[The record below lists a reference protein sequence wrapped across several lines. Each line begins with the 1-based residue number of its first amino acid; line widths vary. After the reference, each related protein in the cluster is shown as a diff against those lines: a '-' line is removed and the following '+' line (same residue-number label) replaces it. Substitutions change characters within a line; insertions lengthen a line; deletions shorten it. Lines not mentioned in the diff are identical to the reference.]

1 MFLFKKKI
9 VYYVMS
15 DNEWSDDENTV
26 PEQNELLMPEEE
38 ENSDYEEERMYVLNL
53 FKKREKETQNY
64 FNNFNENSQIKNK
77 KTHKKDKKQN
87 NENKNLLDI
96 DLRVSYSPETEKKG
110 WVSKRMEEKKIKEG
124 KTIEVKRNFNPRLP
138 YPKLNKNRNKKD
150 EKTTFTLGDDDF
162 PSL

>member
-1 MFLFKKKI
+1 
-9 VYYVMS
+9 MS

-53 FKKREKETQNY
+53 FKKREKETPNY
-64 FNNFNENSQIKNK
+64 YNNFDENTLVKNK
-77 KTHKKDKKQN
+77 TKNKNKTEKKQQC
-87 NENKNLLDI
+87 ENKNLLEI
-96 DLRVSYSPETEKKG
+96 DLRVSYSPETAKKG

-124 KTIEVKRNFNPRLP
+124 KVTEAKRHFNPRLP
-138 YPKLNKNRNKKD
+138 YPKLNKNRNKKE
-150 EKTTFTLGDDDF
+150 EKNTFTLGDEDF